1 MTSRQKSKDSLE
13 SAATEVP
20 YKKRKIMLSSLIIAL
35 SVSIAIEIGFSATVS
50 QGCGSTGDSYKHA
63 ELFNR

>member
-1 MTSRQKSKDSLE
+1 LNLQRQKSH
-13 SAATEVP
+13 T
-20 YKKRKIMLSSLIIAL
+20 KKSLIIAL
-35 SVSIAIEIGFSATVS
+35 SVSIAIEIGFSATFS